1 MKLTNFNT
9 PNVPRSNTV
18 FPQAK
23 IAGDVI
29 YVSGTTG
36 VDPATGKI
44 EGSFEQQATQAFRNI
59 KTILEDAG
67 SSMDKVIKVVAWM
80 VAGEDPAFVVINKV
94 FAENFP
100 KNAPARSAPQ
110 VMPFPGGILISV
122 ECIAAV

>member
-1 MKLTNFNT
+1 MELTNFNT
-9 PNVPRSNTV
+9 TKVPRSNTV

-23 IAGDVI
+23 IAGELI

-36 VDPATGKI
+36 VDSVTGKI
-44 EGSFEQQATQAFRNI
+44 EGDFEQQATQAFRNI
-59 KTILEDAG
+59 KIILEDTG
-67 SSMDKVIKVVAWM
+67 SSMEKVIKIVAWM
-80 VAGEDPAFVVINKV
+80 VAGEDPAFAVINKV

-100 KNAPARSAPQ
+100 ENAPARSAPQ